1 VTDEEEYRFDP
12 EDFDE
17 SGELIEN
24 DTDIDLAPLV
34 IVGSLTGGILLFLAN
49 PFVDPIS
56 VADVDVAFRNV
67 SAFVFAVGLFTG
79 AGVYAGQG
87 KTLLG
92 AVHALGAFGW
102 VSLALGTILSN
113 DWLLIGGGGLLMTGA
128 AGLVGLTWRAT
139 R

>member
-1 VTDEEEYRFDP
+1 MTDEEEYRFDP

-17 SGELIEN
+17 TGELIEN
-24 DTDIDLAPLV
+24 GTDIDLAPLV
-34 IVGSLTGGILLFLAN
+34 IVGSLAGGILLFLTN

-56 VADVDVAFRNV
+56 VADMEVEFRNV

-79 AGVYAGQG
+79 AGIYAGQG
-87 KTLLG
+87 KPLLG
-92 AVHALGAFGW
+92 AVHALGAIGW

-113 DWLLIGGGGLLMTGA
+113 DWLLIGGGGLLMIGA
-128 AGLVGLTWRAT
+128 AALVALTWRAT